1 MPAPV
6 RRAPRRR
13 PSVLIILILTTLA
26 LSSAP
31 LLWATLQ
38 PVKVARYEMTQE
50 LERVLD
56 TMALIKTDYV
66 EEVPYDRMIKG
77 ALTGM
82 LKALDPYSQ
91 YLDKEAYED
100 LRADTQGEFGGLG
113 VEVSLK
119 SGFLT
124 VIAPLDDSPAQR
136 AGLKAGDVI
145 MKIDDQPIKDALLH
159 DAVVRLRGEPGSPV
173 KLTLMREG
181 DNQIIDLH
189 VTRELIRVKSVKDAR
204 ILEPGIGYLR
214 LAAFQE
220 RSPAEVERALQALDR
235 DGCEALILDL
245 RNNAGG
251 LLEAAALIT
260 EKLIPKG
267 GVVFTTR
274 GRNPAKNTRVL
285 SRTNRPRSY
294 APLVVLVNKGSASGS
309 EILAGAVQDHGLG
322 RVVGVKTYGKGSVQT
337 LLGLP
342 DGNAIRMTTSYYY
355 TPKGRLI
362 HEKGIEPDVYVEEVK
377 DGEDLPLKAAMDLVR
392 QARGA
397 AVTA

>member
-1 MPAPV
+1 MPQRPKNE
-6 RRAPRRR
+6 RKG
-13 PSVLIILILTTLA
+13 PSVLTILILTSLA
-26 LSSAP
+26 LSCAT
-31 LLWATLQ
+31 LLWATVQ
-38 PVKVARYEMTQE
+38 PAKVTRYEMTQH
-50 LERVLD
+50 LDRVLD
-56 TMALIKTDYV
+56 AMALIKTDYV
-66 EEVPYDRMIKG
+66 EEIPYDRMVKG

-119 SGFLT
+119 SGFLH
-124 VIAPLDDSPAQR
+124 VIAPLEGSPAER
-136 AGLKAGDVI
+136 AGLRAGDVI
-145 MKIDDQPIKDALLH
+145 MKIDDQPIKDTLLH
-159 DAVVRLRGEPGSPV
+159 DAVVRLRGEPGTPV

-181 DNQIIDLH
+181 DNQIIDIH

-204 ILEPGIGYLR
+204 IVEPGIGYLR

-220 RSPAEVERALQALDR
+220 RSPGEVERALQGLDR
-235 DGCEALILDL
+235 EGAEALILDL

-260 EKLIPKG
+260 EKFIPKG
-267 GVVFTTR
+267 GVVFTTK
-274 GRNPAKNTRVL
+274 GRNPAKNSRVI
-285 SRTNRPRSY
+285 SRTNRPRAY
-294 APLVVLVNKGSASGS
+294 KPLVILVNKGSASGS

-362 HEKGIEPDVYVEEVK
+362 HEKGIEPDVHVEEVK
-377 DGEDLPLKAAMDLVR
+377 DGEDLPLKTAMDLVR
-392 QARGA
+392 SAR
-397 AVTA
+397 TASLPA